1 MSESSLLFNTTEVVG
16 GDSEIWKELR
26 ERHKNNLK
34 WIKPTGV
41 EVPLWWLLLRHHVF
55 AGRFDSLLTQH
66 MDQWGRLEPEYTRIC
81 QPGHT
86 AALTVSL
93 ALCSALLLS
102 TVPTFGFV
110 YAAFV
115 NSFTLSCNLQHL
127 HHWLYWAVH
136 LMFKYL
142 IWYFHWFNSKPQES
156 SQVVYIWCQF
166 TA

>member
-1 MSESSLLFNTTEVVG
+1 MIKK
-16 GDSEIWKELR
+16 IWKELR

-34 WIKPTGV
+34 WIKPSGV
-41 EVPLWWLLLRHHVF
+41 EVPLWWLLLCHHVF

-66 MDQWGRLEPEYTRIC
+66 IDHWGRLEPEYPSVC
-81 QPGHT
+81 FQDMSAWPHCCSHC
-86 AALTVSL
+86 LP
-93 ALCSALLLS
+93 LCSAPLLS

-115 NSFTLSCNLQHL
+115 NSFTLSCNLQHP

-136 LMFKYL
+136 PMLKYL
-142 IWYFHWFNSKPQES
+142 IWYFNWFNSKPHES

-166 TA
+166 TTKTISLYIYL